1 MSTIRSVP
9 PPGYPPSLPPGYAP
23 CNLEV
28 SQNIIKFF
36 DANLTFAGGI
46 PRSKKVQNAILKKA
60 PIVLDKEAELEK
72 LAFQR
77 VAKNIIK
84 ARENKHN
91 GIRFF
96 SKSWFYNL
104 EKKWK
109 LVILNKNQT

>member
-1 MSTIRSVP
+1 MDAYTFIKSANLDYNIQHFSVVVNMVDNEK
-9 PPGYPPSLPPGYAP
+9 SAQQIF
-23 CNLEV
+23 NKF
-28 SQNIIKFF
+28 QNAVIKFF

-60 PIVLDKEAELEK
+60 PIVLNKEAELEK

-96 SKSWFYNL
+96 SKS
-104 EKKWK
+104 
-109 LVILNKNQT
+109 

>member
-1 MSTIRSVP
+1 MYLQAIYNYLHKKEAKKKIYRIFP
-9 PPGYPPSLPPGYAP
+9 QKWMFRFKI
-23 CNLEV
+23 EF
-28 SQNIIKFF
+28 QNFQKPYIK
-36 DANLTFAGGI
+36 
-46 PRSKKVQNAILKKA
+46 LKKA

-96 SKSWFYNL
+96 SKS
-104 EKKWK
+104 
-109 LVILNKNQT
+109 